1 MDVSRETASRVFGAE
16 LPRAEAY
23 AELLATDGVRRGL
36 IGPRE
41 ADRLWSRH
49 LLNSAV
55 VVEACPASGLVVDV
69 GSGAGLPGIPMALAR
84 PELTIRLVEPLLRRA
99 TFLTEVVSL
108 LGLDNVEVVRSRVED
123 LHGSWTAP
131 TVTARA
137 VAPLDRLAG
146 WCLPLVARG
155 GSLLAVKG
163 DRADEELADAR
174 DLLRRLGAASA
185 AVEEVG
191 APMVAPPVRLVRVT
205 VRGR

>member
-23 AELLATDGVRRGL
+23 AELLATEGVRRGL

-84 PELTIRLVEPLLRRA
+84 PELTIRLVEPLLRRV
-99 TFLTEVVSL
+99 TFLTEAVSL

-191 APMVAPPVRLVRVT
+191 APLVAPPVRLVRVT